1 MHFRSS
7 PPQRSFWGDN
17 IFRILLQKRQNETP
31 KPLWFR
37 GFSHRYLFRF
47 AMLVAGAGVALS
59 DWVGFGLIGGLSR
72 FAVPGVRLADGAA
85 ALHLFGRY
93 LLM

>member
-1 MHFRSS
+1 
-7 PPQRSFWGDN
+7 
-17 IFRILLQKRQNETP
+17 
-31 KPLWFR
+31 
-37 GFSHRYLFRF
+37 
-47 AMLVAGAGVALS
+47 MLVAGAGVALS